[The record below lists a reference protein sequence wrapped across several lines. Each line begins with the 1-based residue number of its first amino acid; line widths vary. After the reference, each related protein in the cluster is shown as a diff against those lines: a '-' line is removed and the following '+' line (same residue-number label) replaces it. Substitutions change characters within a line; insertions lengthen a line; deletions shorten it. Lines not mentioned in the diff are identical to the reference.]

1 MKTKLKQNG
10 GFAIISVV
18 FLLFV
23 LSLMGTA
30 MYMYSVTSLRSV
42 RFLSDRKKAEYL
54 AQAGVESASYAYQLA
69 VSASGSNAAANTLI
83 SSTNSE
89 GASMQSNQVYLVFDR
104 SEPDNNHYKYV
115 QGGNIGSYT
124 DDQIIGYYDVTVTSA
139 VDISV
144 ANLLEE
150 DTTSASGV
158 TSYPVEIKESQ
169 RIIEAHGHVG
179 RAGAG
184 VVGATKKA
192 YLSEPVQALGKFY
205 NDDGIIDG
213 GVTNQKKTIKYDD
226 NGTEKSVQVPIAKND
241 NFNVLGTYSTGTT
254 LMIKISL
261 FNNIPFIGKYIGIEN
276 SYPITLNQQT
286 VPILMAYTTGNMIM
300 NQPTAGTIKF
310 KPNQS
315 NMVSFIGKQNIF
327 INTNIDVTPSKTCFN
342 VMYLRGDTIV
352 LNGDVEIYVYGF
364 TRSSSSLLGRLF
376 GQNMTSMYQAI
387 AGNYCWSTVVIG
399 TPNPETSTVT
409 DPVHQAIYTLAPTIS
424 SSGVTMPSQGGYGK
438 CGKIFFGGNVFVNI
452 QIPNVGNYRYKA
464 FNAGDTYY
472 FDDNLP
478 QSVGTK
484 EGYGIDLFKYFI
496 DYSVATKRYSDN
508 VLSRF
513 TEVMAM
519 YYSTTDK
526 TPTTYVIGNDD
537 GVITYNAMRKIERD
551 PYSGAFTY
559 LADTFKSLVPPDPT
573 DGSSLTW
580 VLG

>member
-10 GFAIISVV
+10 GFAIVSVV

-115 QGGNIGSYT
+115 KGSSIGSYT

-184 VVGATKKA
+184 GVGATKKA

-300 NQPTAGTIKF
+300 NQPTAGTITF

-399 TPNPETSTVT
+399 TPNPETSTVS

-496 DYSVATKRYSDN
+496 DYSIATKRYSDN

-526 TPTTYVIGNDD
+526 TPTTYVIGTDD

-559 LADTFKSLVPPDPT
+559 SADTFKSLVPPDPT